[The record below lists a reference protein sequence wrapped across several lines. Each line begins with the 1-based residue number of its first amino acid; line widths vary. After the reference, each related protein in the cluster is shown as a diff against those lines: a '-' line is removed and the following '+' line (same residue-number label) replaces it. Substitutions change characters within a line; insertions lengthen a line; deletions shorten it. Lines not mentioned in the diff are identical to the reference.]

1 MTQRAVDAGIDWVDG
16 QPYSR
21 EYGDVYFSRGS
32 GLDETRHVFLQGNR
46 LEDRFRTLSSGASF
60 TIGETGFGTG
70 LNFLCAWELFARTAP
85 AGARLHF
92 VSTELH
98 PLSNA
103 DLARGLALW
112 PALASQ
118 ARMFLD
124 ACEALPPA
132 THRFLFEDGRVTLTL
147 LVGDARQT
155 LPELDARVDA
165 WFLDGFAPARNP
177 QLWCDAVLSQ
187 ISRLSNPGATAA
199 TYTVAGAVRRALQA
213 AGFSVEKTP
222 GFGTKREML
231 RARSERPM
239 HSPASAPWHRRPP
252 ASGGGH
258 RAVVIGGGLAG
269 TSAAAS
275 LARRGMDVT
284 LLERSA
290 ALASGASGNAQGIL
304 YIKPSPHA
312 TALTGLS
319 LSGLGLSL
327 RWLRALLP
335 QDGLAWSRCGVLTLA
350 HDDDEAG
357 RQRALAELGWPA
369 AFGTLFDR
377 VEASERAGLPLPW
390 GGFFYPSSGWAHPPA
405 LCRAFAS
412 HSRISV
418 RTGCQVRDLVRNEDG
433 TWIVAFDDGGSLAGD
448 VVVVANGLDA
458 ACLARTAWFPLK
470 PIRGQIASVPATAAS
485 AALRTVLCGESYAA
499 PARDG
504 FHCIGATFG
513 VGEAS
518 TQVRAGETAEN
529 LAMLRSL
536 APALHDALGAASLDP
551 AAVAARA
558 GVRCVTPDYLPIS
571 GPVVDEA
578 RFRTAFAA
586 LRSDAKYRFDGDA
599 PWLSGLYATTGHGS
613 RGLVTAPVCA
623 ELVASLVAGE
633 PLPLPRSVV
642 QALAPARFLVRSM
655 ARHRADPGE
664 ARVDPQ
670 PSGPG

>member
-1 MTQRAVDAGIDWVDG
+1 MAERAQDAGIDWVDG

-46 LEDRFRTLSSGASF
+46 LEDRFRTLAPAGAF

-98 PLSNA
+98 PLSHA

-112 PALASQ
+112 PALASR
-118 ARMFLD
+118 ARMLLD
-124 ACEALPPA
+124 AYEALPPA

-155 LPELDARVDA
+155 LAELDARVDA

-177 QLWCDAVLSQ
+177 QLWSDAVLGQ
-187 ISRLSNPGATAA
+187 VSRLSNPGATAA

-231 RARSERPM
+231 RARCERPM
-239 HSPASAPWHRRPP
+239 HPPALAPWHRRPS
-252 ASGGGH
+252 ASGGGN
-258 RAVVIGGGLAG
+258 RAIVVGGGLAG
-269 TSAAAS
+269 TAAAAS

-327 RWLRALLP
+327 RWLQALLP

-357 RQRALAELGWPA
+357 RQRALAGLRWPA
-369 AFGTLFDR
+369 AFGTLLDR
-377 VEASERAGLPLPW
+377 EQAAERAGLPLAS

-405 LCRAFAS
+405 LCRALAS
-412 HSRISV
+412 HPRISV
-418 RTGCQVRDLVRNEDG
+418 RTGCQVRDLVRDEDG
-433 TWIVAFDDGGSLAGD
+433 AWSVALDDAGPVTGD
-448 VVVVANGLDA
+448 VVVIANGLDA
-458 ACLARTAWFPLK
+458 ACLAQTAWFPLK
-470 PIRGQIASVPATAAS
+470 PIRGQIAAVPATVAS
-485 AALRTVLCGESYAA
+485 TALRTVLCGESYAA
-499 PARDG
+499 PVRDG

-513 VGEAS
+513 IGDAS
-518 TQVRAGETAEN
+518 TQVRTGETAEN
-529 LAMLRSL
+529 LAMLRAL
-536 APALHDALGAASLDP
+536 APALHEALGAASLDP
-551 AAVAARA
+551 AAMGARA
-558 GVRCVTPDYLPIS
+558 GVRCVTPDYLPVA

-578 RFRTAFAA
+578 RFRTDFAA
-586 LRSDAKYRFDGDA
+586 LRSDAKYRFDGEA
-599 PWLSGLYATTGHGS
+599 PWLPGLYATTGHGS
-613 RGLVTAPVCA
+613 RGLVTAPICA

-642 QALAPARFLVRSM
+642 QALAPARFLVRSLV
-655 ARHRADPGE
+655 RHRADPG
-664 ARVDPQ
+664 RGRGDLR
-670 PSGPG
+670 PSGPA